1 MKAIF
6 FEVRADERALIAK
19 YAAQFGIEA
28 VLNEEILTAENVSQA
43 SGYEGISILG
53 QSRLDKAALQEL
65 SKLGVR
71 YITTRTI
78 GFDHIDLAAA
88 KELGMKVNHASYPPN
103 GVAEFTVMLML
114 LTLRHYKPILW
125 RMNVNDYSL
134 AGMMGR
140 ELHSLTVGI
149 LGGGRIGG
157 TVAKILHGFGAKV
170 LIASLERD
178 PALEQIVEYCDYER
192 IYAESDII
200 SLHLP
205 LTDQTRKMIN
215 DETIGKMKDG
225 VILINT
231 ARGEQMDI
239 AAVTRGI
246 ESEKIGALGLD
257 VFENEQGIYHA
268 DRRLDILTNREMV
281 YLRQFPNVVM
291 TPHMAFYT
299 AENVESMVCCGVQG
313 LVLQQ
318 QGADDPLRLV

>member
-6 FEVRADERALIAK
+6 FEVREDERALIAK

-28 VLNEEILTAENVSQA
+28 VLREEILTAENASLA
-43 SGYEGISILG
+43 SGCEGVSILG
-53 QSRLDKAALQEL
+53 QSRLDRELLTALYQ
-65 SKLGVR
+65 SGVR
-71 YITTRTI
+71 YLTTRTI
-78 GFDHIDLAAA
+78 GFDHIDLEAA
-88 KELGMKVNHASYPPN
+88 KELGMAVSRATYPAN

-114 LTLRHYKPILW
+114 LVLRSYKPVLW

-134 AGMMGR
+134 AGLMGR
-140 ELHSLTVGI
+140 ELHSLTIGI

-157 TVAKILHGFGAKV
+157 TVARILHGFGAKV

-178 PALEQIVEYCDYER
+178 PVLMQFAEYSDYDR

-205 LTDQTRKMIN
+205 LSEQTRKMIN
-215 DETIGKMKDG
+215 DETIAKMKDG

-231 ARGEQMDI
+231 ARGELMDI
-239 AAVTRGI
+239 PAVTRGI

-299 AENVESMVCCGVQG
+299 AENVDSMVCCGVQG
-313 LVLQQ
+313 LILQQ
-318 QGADDPLRLV
+318 RGASDGLRLV